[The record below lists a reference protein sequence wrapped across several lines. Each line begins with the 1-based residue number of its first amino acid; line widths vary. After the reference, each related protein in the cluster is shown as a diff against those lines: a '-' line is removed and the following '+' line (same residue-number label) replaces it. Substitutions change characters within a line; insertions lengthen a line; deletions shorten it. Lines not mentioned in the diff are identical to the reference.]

1 MATKRTK
8 TTQEIADLW
17 TVDNS
22 TVHNWVKSGCPCDK
36 PTNRKASYRFDEAEV
51 AAWCK
56 ASGKTGKLG
65 RPVDA
70 DSDDLKALKIRKE
83 AALVARYERENAVEE
98 GKLVDAADVQARNIQ
113 KITAAR
119 NRLCGLGATLSPQL
133 EGLDGAERQTLIDGA
148 IERILKQFGERDCGN
163 D

>member
-1 MATKRTK
+1 MKRTR

-17 TVDNS
+17 DVDNS

-36 PTNRKASYRFDEAEV
+36 PTNRKASYRFDEGEV

-56 ASGKTGKLG
+56 ANGKTGKLG
-65 RPVDA
+65 RPVEA
-70 DSDDLKALKIRKE
+70 DSDELKALKIRKE

-98 GKLVDAADVQARNIQ
+98 GRLIDAAEAQAQSVQN
-113 KITAAR
+113 ITATR

-133 EGLDGAERQTLIDGA
+133 EGLDGAERQTLIDSA
-148 IERILKQFGERDCGN
+148 IEQILKQFGQR
-163 D
+163 